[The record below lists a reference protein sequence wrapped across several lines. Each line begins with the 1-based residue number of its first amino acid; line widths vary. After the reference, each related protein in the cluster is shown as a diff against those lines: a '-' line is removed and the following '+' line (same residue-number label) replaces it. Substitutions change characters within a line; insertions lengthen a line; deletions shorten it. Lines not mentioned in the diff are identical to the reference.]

1 MKGTEIM
8 KIYDMHVHARTDG
21 FDPQGLLQT
30 METAGVFGGCVISAP
45 PSEHAIDILGGGLP
59 FEERLAAV
67 LNAAKRNE
75 DRIFPILWVHPHEEN
90 VIEKVRIA
98 AKAGIAG
105 FKMICSGY
113 YVYEEASMRL
123 LREIASLGLPVLFHT
138 GILWDGQVSS
148 QYNRPLNWESLLEI
162 DGIRFSMGHCSW
174 PWIDECIALY
184 GKFLNARRAGKRV
197 EMFFDITPGT
207 PKIYRR
213 ELLTKLYTVG
223 YDVGDNVMFGL
234 DSMADDWKSEWAKQW
249 LRIDGEILDELGV
262 SLAYR
267 QKLYADNLLRFLGKR
282 SGEAELAAPE
292 TDDAHEWSA
301 TNPTVRT
308 IIQKWY
314 TRLPF
319 PREYDRQFYEALE
332 SIRVSDAV
340 NCNDY
345 DLKCTDGKRNLLS
358 FLFMC
363 EAYEKRC
370 TERGIPETVILDTL
384 SDIAI
389 WCTNWSNIK
398 GELYLGELTW
408 LIRHLRMRL
417 FRLGRLQFCMGK
429 AEQDIEKYH
438 VKKGDT
444 VLEVH
449 IPQGEK
455 LSMEACRASMQAA
468 KDFFA
473 TYFPDYPYSVFT
485 CHSWMLDET
494 LRAYLPKESGI
505 LRFGDL
511 FDRVSADESTALLSY
526 LFAFDTT
533 PLNVKYRYP
542 CTSFASRIQKAV
554 LSGEQFYETLGV
566 IPK

>member
-1 MKGTEIM
+1 M
-8 KIYDMHVHARTDG
+8 KIYDMHVHARRDG
-21 FDPQGLLQT
+21 FDLQALLQS
-30 METAGVFGGCVISAP
+30 MEGAGICGACVISAP
-45 PSEHAIDILGGGLP
+45 PKEHPIEILGGGLP
-59 FEERLAAV
+59 FEERLEAV

-75 DRIFPILWVHPHEEN
+75 DRIFPILWVHPNEEN
-90 VIEKVRIA
+90 IIEKVRIA

-105 FKMICSGY
+105 FKMICNDY
-113 YVYEEASMRL
+113 YVYEEAPMRL
-123 LREIASLGLPVLFHT
+123 LREIASLGLPVIFHT

-213 ELLTKLYTVG
+213 ELLTRLYTVG
-223 YDVGDNVMFGL
+223 YDVGDNIMFGL
-234 DSMADDWKSEWAKQW
+234 DSMADDWRREWAEQW

-262 SLAYR
+262 SLEYR
-267 QKLYADNLLRFLGKR
+267 QKLYADNLLRFLGKKP
-282 SGEAELAAPE
+282 SDIEVFVPE

-301 TNPTVRT
+301 TNPAVKE
-308 IIQKWY
+308 IIRKWY

-319 PREYDRQFYEALE
+319 PKQYDRQFYDALE
-332 SIRVSDAV
+332 HIKISDAV

-363 EAYEKRC
+363 EAYEREC
-370 TERGIPETVILDTL
+370 TKMGIPQKVILDTL
-384 SDIAI
+384 SDIAV

-408 LIRHLRMRL
+408 LVHHLRMRL

-429 AEQDIEKYH
+429 AAHDIPKYAIQ
-438 VKKGDT
+438 KGDR
-444 VLEVH
+444 VMEVH

-455 LSMEACRASMQAA
+455 LSMEACKESMQAA
-468 KDFFA
+468 KEFFA
-473 TYFPDYPYSVFT
+473 TYFPDYQYTVFT
-485 CHSWMLDET
+485 CHSWLLDET
-494 LRAYLPKESGI
+494 LRNYLPEGSGI

-533 PLNVKYRYP
+533 PLNLKNRYP
-542 CTSFASRIQKAV
+542 CSSFAAKIQKAV
-554 LSGEQFYETLGV
+554 LAGEKFYETLGV
-566 IPK
+566 IWKDQ